1 MTTTMGKGDMLSAIA
16 EKTNLSKT
24 DIQKIIDAQSDI
36 VTAALQ
42 AGQKVTIGSLGI
54 IEPAIRKAKPGRNP
68 STGET
73 IQIPEKKTAK
83 LKLSTSLKK
92 SLA

>member
-24 DIQKIIDAQSDI
+24 DISKIIDAQSDI